1 MTKRCV
7 ILSAGPFRDPMTL
20 AGYLLPEDYIIAA
33 DGGWQLAVQMGVKPA
48 MLVADFDSLG
58 IPAIA
63 DDVEIVSLPVEKDV
77 TDTAEALRLAYEAG
91 YRSFLLLGCTGGRL
105 DHQQAALVTAADYA
119 RRDCDI
125 VLADEQ
131 NEIHFLI
138 PGSYVYPAC
147 PDEKVSL
154 FAYGGD
160 VTGLFLEGLKY
171 SVTNYTLSPYDP
183 LCVSNEWIGEDACL
197 SFKSG
202 LLMLYFSK
210 D

>member
-1 MTKRCV
+1 MTNRCV

-20 AGYLLPEDYIIAA
+20 AGYLLPDDYIIAA
-33 DGGWQLAVQMGVKPA
+33 DGGWQLAAQMGVKPA

-63 DDVEIVSLPVEKDV
+63 DDVEIVTLPVEKDI

-105 DHQQAALVTAADYA
+105 DHLQAALATAADYA
-119 RRDCDI
+119 RRDCEI
-125 VLADEQ
+125 AIADEQ
-131 NEIHFLI
+131 NEIHVLT

-147 PDEKVSL
+147 PDEKISL
-154 FAYGGD
+154 FAFGGD
-160 VTGLFLEGLKY
+160 VTGLFAEGLKY
-171 SVTNYTLSPYDP
+171 TVSDYTLSPYDP
-183 LCVSNEWIGEDACL
+183 LCVSNEWVGEDACL

-202 LLMLYFSK
+202 VLLLYFSK